1 MSKDWER
8 FFKTNNY
15 DEVQKSRLTTNPDS
29 LEGMWEFKGYYPEG
43 CKEPP
48 QCHTKR
54 MGLAIDITETRTY
67 GWHCFYT
74 KAEKIGDTCSDAD
87 MQFQWFGYTWVH
99 GNLIYYG

>member
-1 MSKDWER
+1 MGDVLRER
-8 FFKTNNY
+8 MKNNP
-15 DEVQKSRLTTNPDS
+15 EL
-29 LEGMWEFKGYYPEG
+29 LEGKWEFKGYYPEG

-54 MGLAIDITETRTY
+54 IGLALDITEHRSH

-74 KAEKIGDTCSDAD
+74 KAEKCGNACSENEKE
-87 MQFQWFGYTWVH
+87 FQHFGYTWVH